1 MISLPNLHDAT
12 LKSVNFDWV
21 RGVVQLAFKTDV
33 AFSSVIEAS
42 EVTELK
48 CPRLSPW
55 GPSSSVNSVAHAT
68 LAYGHYMTVEMQ
80 SGDVLEIHCGKVSVL
95 SASE

>member
-1 MISLPNLHDAT
+1 MDGHNAHLPIQEDNLMISLPNLHDAT

-33 AFSSVIEAS
+33 AFSSVIEAN

-48 CPRLSPW
+48 CPSFHPGGQATRSTRWHLQRLLM
-55 GPSSSVNSVAHAT
+55 GT
-68 LAYGHYMTVEMQ
+68 T
-80 SGDVLEIHCGKVSVL
+80 
-95 SASE
+95 